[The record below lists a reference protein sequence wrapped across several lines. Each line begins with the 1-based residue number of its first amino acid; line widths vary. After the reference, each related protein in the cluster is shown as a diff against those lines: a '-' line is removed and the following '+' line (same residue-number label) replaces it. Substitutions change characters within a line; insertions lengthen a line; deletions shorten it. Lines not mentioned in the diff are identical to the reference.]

1 MHRPFAAAI
10 ANSVST
16 CVFYHLET
24 SKVLMQIGEN
34 NMTDAYAGLNIEV
47 VTAFIKAYLY
57 FEIYGGFSHRTMYAI
72 LRTCLASILC
82 TLVSSPINVYRSRVQ
97 VEANVPEFARG
108 NFTYHTI
115 IESVFYGLMK
125 NIPCSVVKY
134 QVYERLLSCL
144 GASLLSG
151 LICGFIASLV
161 TYIVCAPLDYLYI
174 SRICG
179 INPTI
184 DNVFCGIKYGGLH
197 SALGSGLAHAILEFL
212 TKI

>member
-34 NMTDAYAGLNIEV
+34 NMTYAYAGLNIEV
-47 VTAFIKAYLY
+47 VAAFIKAYLY

-72 LRTCLASILC
+72 LRTCIASILC
-82 TLVSSPINVYRSRVQ
+82 TLLSSPINVYRSRVQ

-108 NFTYHTI
+108 NFNYHTI

-134 QVYERLLSCL
+134 QLYERLLNCW

-161 TYIVCAPLDYLYI
+161 TYIVCAPLDYLYT
-174 SRICG
+174 SKICG

-184 DNVFCGIKYGGLH
+184 DSVFCGIKYGGLH
-197 SALGSGLAHAILEFL
+197 SALSSGLAHAILEFL